1 MKIETKIKGM
11 ISLVA
16 SIVENQI
23 SYSCLNLQ
31 RIIANVYALLND
43 KQSNWPMIIFS
54 GCKYMFVFII
64 WAVDFIQSEQDTSD

>member
-1 MKIETKIKGM
+1 MKIETKIKGI

-31 RIIANVYALLND
+31 RIIANVLALLNETIS
-43 KQSNWPMIIFS
+43 QTGQCLSSPAVTF
-54 GCKYMFVFII
+54 CMFNV
-64 WAVDFIQSEQDTSD
+64 T